1 MPFDFLP
8 PLRLPVDTATV
19 QGVPREELEAHVRE
33 GLAPALRDA
42 VAEIELMPGGRMVH
56 MGVVFEQ
63 VAWRAVFRRA
73 SLPVTRGSFPV
84 WNGSPA

>member
-8 PLRLPVDTATV
+8 PGPPSLDAAIH
-19 QGVPREELEAHVRE
+19 GVPRHELEAHVLQGL
-33 GLAPALRDA
+33 GLAERAA
-42 VAEIELMPGGRMVH
+42 VAEIEVMPGARMVH

-63 VAWRAVFRRA
+63 VAWRAVFREARR
-73 SLPVTRGSFPV
+73 PVARGSFPV

>member
-8 PLRLPVDTATV
+8 PGPLPVDAAIH
-19 QGVPREELEAHVRE
+19 GVPRHALEAHVLQ
-33 GLAPALRDA
+33 GLAPAQRTAL
-42 VAEIELMPGGRMVH
+42 AEIELTAGGHMVH

-63 VAWRAVFRRA
+63 VAWRAIFRDA
-73 SLPVTRGSFPV
+73 GQKVARGSFPV

>member
-8 PLRLPVDTATV
+8 PGPLHLDAAIH
-19 QGVPREELEAHVRE
+19 GVPRPELEAHVLQ
-33 GLAPALRDA
+33 GLAPAQRAAL
-42 VAEIELMPGGRMVH
+42 AEIELMPGGRMVH

-63 VAWRAVFRRA
+63 VAWRAIFRQA
-73 SLPVTRGSFPV
+73 GQKVARGSFPV